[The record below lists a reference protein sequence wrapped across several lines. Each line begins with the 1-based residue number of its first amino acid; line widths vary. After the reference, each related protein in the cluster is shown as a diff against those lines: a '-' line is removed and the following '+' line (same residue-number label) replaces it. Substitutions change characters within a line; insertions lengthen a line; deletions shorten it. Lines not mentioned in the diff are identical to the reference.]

1 MTTTAANAAIDRIE
15 ADQAF
20 ATRVKDAGGPE
31 QALSILH
38 SEGFDVSQQDMRDA
52 FLDRFGDELSQEQL
66 DAVAAGI
73 DDATLG
79 ILAGAGWGVAVVTAV
94 ALAVA

>member
-1 MTTTAANAAIDRIE
+1 MTTTAANAALDRIE

-20 ATRVKDAGGPE
+20 ATRVKDSGGHE

-52 FLDRFGDELSQEQL
+52 FIDRFGDQLTKEQL
-66 DAVAAGI
+66 DAVAGGI
-73 DDATLG
+73 DRDVLLVAAGSGLG
-79 ILAGAGWGVAVVTAV
+79 AAAVV
-94 ALAVA
+94 LAAAAIV